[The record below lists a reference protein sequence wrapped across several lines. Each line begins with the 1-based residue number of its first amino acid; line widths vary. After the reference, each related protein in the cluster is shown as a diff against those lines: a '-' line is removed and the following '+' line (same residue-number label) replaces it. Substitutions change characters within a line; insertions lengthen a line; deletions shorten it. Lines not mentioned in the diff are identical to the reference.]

1 MNNSIPKMLKN
12 GNFAKFFKKTLFLKA
27 REAKFHK
34 ILMFFSKKLNIAK
47 TDYNKKQQK
56 TIKSYRIQP
65 KIKEVVWTFKLQF
78 KTVWNG

>member
-1 MNNSIPKMLKN
+1 MGI
-12 GNFAKFFKKTLFLKA
+12 FAKFFKKTLFLKA

-34 ILMFFSKKLNIAK
+34 ILMFFSKKVEYCKKPIIIKN
-47 TDYNKKQQK
+47 NKK